1 MERKDVGSAEP
12 RTTARAPARDKPD
25 SRPARMMM
33 GASALAAV
41 TIIGAGLVDFPLAV
55 AEEPLAAPVVT
66 NTQAVS
72 AKKVQQVKR
81 PVKYVRLK
89 PGQRAPKGAKVIRE
103 AAPTPRIVVQRIVT
117 SAPRRAARP
126 VARSRQSGG

>member
-1 MERKDVGSAEP
+1 MV
-12 RTTARAPARDKPD
+12 
-25 SRPARMMM
+25 

-41 TIIGAGLVDFPLAV
+41 TAIAAGLVDFPPAA
-55 AEEPLAAPVVT
+55 AEEPPSKRTATDV
-66 NTQAVS
+66 
-72 AKKVQQVKR
+72 AKVGKVER

-103 AAPTPRIVVQRIVT
+103 AAPTPRVVVRRVVT
-117 SAPRRAARP
+117 PAPGGPVRT